1 MVLNAARG
9 ASVNEQ
15 SNRKIKVAGYVKL
28 AKLWER
34 SKDKAIAYHTE
45 YYNNKYDGSPQFQLV
60 GVYIDITGKK
70 EIRQRSEMLHLLRDC
85 SLGQVECIDAQTSG
99 YLAANAKEFNYLIR
113 MLFDMGSGIN
123 IMTENNSFKID
134 TLRNVDNQRE
144 ALSQMVNELIALA
157 PEEYSRW
164 HSRVVN
170 GMNSI
175 VSE

>member
-1 MVLNAARG
+1 
-9 ASVNEQ
+9 
-15 SNRKIKVAGYVKL
+15 
-28 AKLWER
+28 
-34 SKDKAIAYHTE
+34 
-45 YYNNKYDGSPQFQLV
+45 
-60 GVYIDITGKK
+60 
-70 EIRQRSEMLHLLRDC
+70 MLHLLRDC

-113 MLFDMGSGIN
+113 MLFDMGSGVN